1 MTDISRKSVYSIPAG
16 LPFATALADGIGNL
30 AGDAESLARAM
41 IMVPSRRAAQ
51 SLRAAFLEIQNGEA
65 SLLPRIVP
73 LGDVEDDSPDMLS
86 MPEIDS
92 LCPPAIDPL
101 KRQLTLARLLRGF
114 TLGGMAPT
122 PPQTIMLADS
132 LGRLLDALSNADANP
147 AQLREL
153 LPERFSVHWQD
164 IIALLTILIDRWP
177 MILEE
182 GGVIDAADR
191 RNRLLRLRCDIW
203 RDQRPQDL
211 IIIAGSTGTFAST
224 RELIGCVVDLPNG
237 HVVLPGLDDAAG
249 DDWQHIRDD
258 AGHPQHQLSV
268 LLDSLDMVPGD
279 VLAWP
284 HTVGE
289 GAQSS
294 VRRALMRQAFKPA
307 ALTADWRQL
316 GSTHP
321 DLGRDALAG
330 LTVLEAP
337 NRATEANIIALAMR
351 EVLEE
356 PEKTAALI
364 TPDRQLAEA
373 VIAALQRWGIDAD
386 DSAGRPLSECGA
398 GGFLMLLVRMIAE
411 DFAPLSALG
420 FLKHPRAAGGMAP
433 ADFRKKVRDLE
444 RKIWRGYRPAP
455 GIDGILSCLEPGSD
469 LHVFVDQHIA
479 VPLADLCAIWTNAV
493 PTLSSLAGAL
503 GGAAERMA
511 SCRQLEDGRIDEADG
526 AARAWWGDDGRAA
539 ADLLSAMVAQ
549 GGSFEADTASFPHIL
564 KTLMDGKTVRPSW
577 PAHPRL
583 SILGPVEARMQSADR
598 LIIGGFNEGNWPPR
612 PETDPWMNAEMRQ
625 SAGLLPHNW
634 RSGLSAHD
642 VWMAVCTPDV
652 IVTRALRDG
661 DVVTTPSRWL
671 QRLEAVLAALQ
682 ITDALDRG
690 DVLKARMSMLA
701 PVPPLVPVGRPAPC
715 PPISARPRTF
725 SATEIDDWI
734 SDPYSIYAKRILGL
748 RPLDE
753 IDRAP
758 DAALRGNIVHDAL
771 AAFIKAHP
779 KGPLGSDA
787 LAELR
792 AFGRRCFEPFWQ
804 ISSVRVFWWPAFEL
818 MSAWFIETEGRRRAD
833 LAHSHVEID
842 GDIPIEAP
850 AGPAAVKARA
860 DRIDQMQDG
869 GLAVLDYKT
878 GSVPTVS
885 EVEAGRRTQLLT
897 EAVIAAHGGFAGIDA
912 ASVIA
917 MQYWKLA
924 GRRDEAGRIVNVM
937 PDGWTADAAR
947 DSLAALFTSFDNP
960 ATAYASL
967 PDPSVRLP
975 FARYDHLSRVDEWLP
990 AASAQVDAGSIE
1002 VQAGVQD
1009 QASQTAGAGDRSDI
1023 DKAVAADASRQQE
1036 AASDPGVSVFVSANA
1051 GTGKTKLLT
1060 DRVLRL
1066 MLDGSP
1072 PESIL
1077 CVTYTRAAA
1086 AEMQNRISARLAEW
1100 TVMTS
1105 DDLAKDLGRMG
1116 IAVPS
1121 QSMLRN
1127 ARSLFAEILDSD
1139 DGPRIETVHSFC
1151 QSILRRFPIEAGIV
1165 PNAELADELEQTRLK
1180 IQVRESLMQSGDPA
1194 IQGAIAILAEQTG
1207 EGSADELLAN
1217 LVRAERR
1224 LDDPA
1229 ILASLDAHFV
1239 DACGVRADLDTEA
1252 LLSDALARIDS
1263 ERLRAAAAV
1272 LSECGVKTHVSRAA
1286 VITTWLG
1293 EDDFG
1298 RRYHIDLLISELFTG
1313 GSPSAERGLSNAGLR
1328 KTLPDLVDILQSVQ
1342 TALAGFVT
1350 ARMEGRCRE
1359 LTRALYVYGRAFHVG
1374 YAALK
1379 RRLGLLDYDDLIALT
1394 NAMLKQS
1401 DAAEWVAWK
1410 LDSAIRH
1417 MLVDEAQDTSPSQ
1430 WQLLRRLSDEFF
1442 DSPMD
1447 DPDARRTLFIVGDFK
1462 QSIYSFQGADPAV
1475 LGVVRLDLQN
1485 RAKAQQHPLR
1495 DLSLDVSFRTAQ
1507 PVLDL
1512 VNRVMDGLDGIT
1524 DPPRLPDFLAHRS
1537 ARKQAGG
1544 FVEIWPVIKGDANPG
1559 TLPMFAPPSV
1569 QVPEDAAAKGAADVT
1584 RRLAGMIGSHRL
1596 SSGRL
1601 LQPGDVMILL
1611 RKRDRYYKLLMAA
1624 LQRAGLPVAGA
1635 DRMTLQDQIEIRDLL
1650 ALGDVMLLPED
1661 DLQLATVLKS
1671 PLFGMD
1677 ESGLFELA
1685 HERGESSLHARLMSH
1700 QGADSG
1706 FGRMADRLSYFRAVA
1721 DKVSVFSFF
1730 STVLGECRQAFRARL
1745 GSAVDEALDHF
1756 LALAQSFGNG
1766 GGVSLTEFLALV
1778 RGSGGEVRRDMDAA
1792 AANEIR
1798 VMTIHGAKGLE
1809 APLVVLPDML
1819 RASSSRDRLIK
1830 DSQSDFVYWAPS
1842 AGGRPEFV
1850 TTAKMQA
1857 DDAARQEENRLL
1869 YVAMTRARDGLVIGG
1884 WEAAHQRFMK
1894 NSAYERICD
1903 AAIDMGSFIIA
1914 EDGTSRLQED
1924 VPPAPVA
1931 RPADTSPPPL
1941 AKDADK
1947 PLWLDQPAPDE
1958 PRPSRPLRPSQPDEG
1973 ARRAP
1978 APGTGIGAASAAM
1991 ARGRLA
1997 HRLFEILPAVAPAQ
2011 RVDAARRMIASQADV
2026 AAETGQALIDDV
2038 MQVMAMPALADLFG
2052 ERALAEVS
2060 ISGVVGGDGVAGQID
2075 RLFVGTDRVLV
2086 ADFKTGPM
2094 PAVTP
2099 TAYTRQMA
2107 LYAALLEQIYPDHD
2121 VVTWLVWTEVAQ
2133 LQELSAD
2140 ARQAALNPGL
2150 LPATA

>member
-469 LHVFVDQHIA
+469 LHVFVNLHIA

-960 ATAYASL
+960 ATAYVSL

-1313 GSPSAERGLSNAGLR
+1313 GSPSAERGLSNADLR

-1342 TALAGFVT
+1342 AALAGFVT

-1584 RRLAGMIGSHRL
+1584 RRLAGMVGSHRL

-1850 TTAKMQA
+1850 ITAKMQA

-1941 AKDADK
+1941 AKDAVK

-2140 ARQAALNPGL
+2140 ALQAALNPGL

>member
-373 VIAALQRWGIDAD
+373 VIAALQRWRIDAD

-469 LHVFVDQHIA
+469 LHVFVDRHIA

-549 GGSFEADTASFPHIL
+549 GESFEADTASFPHIL

-715 PPISARPRTF
+715 PPIFARPRTF

-758 DAALRGNIVHDAL
+758 DATLRGNIVHDAL

-1009 QASQTAGAGDRSDI
+1009 QALQTAGAGDRSDI
-1023 DKAVAADASRQQE
+1023 DKVVAADASRQQE

-1252 LLSDALARIDS
+1252 LLSDALARIDI

-1584 RRLAGMIGSHRL
+1584 RRLAGMVGSHRL

-1685 HERGESSLHARLMSH
+1685 HERGESSLHSRLMSH

-1706 FGRMADRLSYFRAVA
+1706 FGRMVDRLSYFRAVA
-1721 DKVSVFSFF
+1721 DKGSVFSFF

-1941 AKDADK
+1941 AKDAVK

-2140 ARQAALNPGL
+2140 ALQAALNPGL

>member
-373 VIAALQRWGIDAD
+373 VIAALQRWRIDAD

-469 LHVFVDQHIA
+469 LHVFVDRHIA

-734 SDPYSIYAKRILGL
+734 SDPYSIFAKRILGL

-1194 IQGAIAILAEQTG
+1194 IEGAIAILAEQTG

-1313 GSPSAERGLSNAGLR
+1313 GSPSAKRGLSNAGLR

-1584 RRLAGMIGSHRL
+1584 RRLAGMVGSHRL

-1721 DKVSVFSFF
+1721 DKLSVFSFF
-1730 STVLGECRQAFRARL
+1730 STVLGECRQAFRTRL

-1819 RASSSRDRLIK
+1819 RASSSRNRLIK

-1850 TTAKMQA
+1850 ITAKMQA

-2140 ARQAALNPGL
+2140 ALQAALNPGL

>member
-493 PTLSSLAGAL
+493 PTLSILAGAL

-539 ADLLSAMVAQ
+539 ADLLGAMVAQ

-758 DAALRGNIVHDAL
+758 DATLRGNIVHDAL

-937 PDGWTADAAR
+937 PDGWTVDAAR

-1009 QASQTAGAGDRSDI
+1009 QALQTAGAGDRSDI

-1252 LLSDALARIDS
+1252 LLSDALARIDI

-1584 RRLAGMIGSHRL
+1584 RRLAGMVGSHRL

-1650 ALGDVMLLPED
+1650 ALGAVMLLPED

-1685 HERGESSLHARLMSH
+1685 HERGESSLYARLMSH

-1706 FGRMADRLSYFRAVA
+1706 FGRMVDRLSYFRAVA

-1941 AKDADK
+1941 AKDAVK

-2140 ARQAALNPGL
+2140 ALQAALNPGL

>member
-373 VIAALQRWGIDAD
+373 VIAALQRWRIDAD

-493 PTLSSLAGAL
+493 PTLSILAGAL

-539 ADLLSAMVAQ
+539 ADLLGAMVAQ

-758 DAALRGNIVHDAL
+758 DATLRGNIVHDAL

-1009 QASQTAGAGDRSDI
+1009 QALQTAGAGDRSDI
-1023 DKAVAADASRQQE
+1023 DKVVAADASRQQE

-1252 LLSDALARIDS
+1252 LLSDALARIDI

-1584 RRLAGMIGSHRL
+1584 RRLAGMVGSHRL

-1685 HERGESSLHARLMSH
+1685 HERGESSLYARLMSH

-1706 FGRMADRLSYFRAVA
+1706 FGRMVDRLSYFRAVA

-1941 AKDADK
+1941 AKDAVK

-2140 ARQAALNPGL
+2140 ALQAALNPGL

>member
-284 HTVGE
+284 HTIGE

-337 NRATEANIIALAMR
+337 NRAIEANIIALAMR

-444 RKIWRGYRPAP
+444 RKIWRGYRPAS
-455 GIDGILSCLEPGSD
+455 GIDGIRSCLEPGSD
-469 LHVFVDQHIA
+469 LHVFVDRHIA

-539 ADLLSAMVAQ
+539 ADLLGAMVAQ

-779 KGPLGSDA
+779 KGPLGSNA

-1009 QASQTAGAGDRSDI
+1009 QALQTAGAGDRSDI

-1194 IQGAIAILAEQTG
+1194 IEGAIAILAEQTG

-1524 DPPRLPDFLAHRS
+1524 DPHRLPDFLAHRS

-1544 FVEIWPVIKGDANPG
+1544 FIEIWPVIKGDANPG

-1706 FGRMADRLSYFRAVA
+1706 FGKMADRLSHFRAVA

-1903 AAIDMGSFIIA
+1903 AATDMGSFIIA
-1914 EDGTSRLQED
+1914 EDGTLRLQED
-1924 VPPAPVA
+1924 VPPVPVA

-1973 ARRAP
+1973 ARMAP

-2121 VVTWLVWTEVAQ
+2121 VVTWLVWTEAAQ

>member
-444 RKIWRGYRPAP
+444 RKIWRGYRPAS

-469 LHVFVDQHIA
+469 LHVFVDRHIA

-539 ADLLSAMVAQ
+539 ADLLGAMVAQ

-1009 QASQTAGAGDRSDI
+1009 QALQTAGAGDRSDI

-1194 IQGAIAILAEQTG
+1194 IEGAIAILAEQTG

-1313 GSPSAERGLSNAGLR
+1313 GSPSAERGLSNADLR

-1342 TALAGFVT
+1342 AALAGFVT

-1706 FGRMADRLSYFRAVA
+1706 FGKMADRLSHFRAVA

-1830 DSQSDFVYWAPS
+1830 DSQSGFVYWAPS

-1903 AAIDMGSFIIA
+1903 AATDMGSFIIA
-1914 EDGTSRLQED
+1914 EDGTLRLQED
-1924 VPPAPVA
+1924 VPPVPVA

-2121 VVTWLVWTEVAQ
+2121 VVTWLVWTEAAQ

>member
-511 SCRQLEDGRIDEADG
+511 SCRQLEDGRIDEGDG
-526 AARAWWGDDGRAA
+526 AARAWWGEDGRAA

-642 VWMAVCTPDV
+642 VSMAVCTPDV

-850 AGPAAVKARA
+850 VGPAAVKARA

-878 GSVPTVS
+878 GSVPTAS

-1023 DKAVAADASRQQE
+1023 DKVVAADASRQQE

-1180 IQVRESLMQSGDPA
+1180 IQVRQSLMQSGDPA

-1941 AKDADK
+1941 AKDAVK

-1958 PRPSRPLRPSQPDEG
+1958 PRPPRPLRPSQPDEG
-1973 ARRAP
+1973 VRMAP
-1978 APGTGIGAASAAM
+1978 APGTGIGAASTAM

-2121 VVTWLVWTEVAQ
+2121 VVTWLVWTEAAQ

>member
-203 RDQRPQDL
+203 RDQRPQYL

-356 PEKTAALI
+356 PKKTAALI

-469 LHVFVDQHIA
+469 LHVFVDRHIA
-479 VPLADLCAIWTNAV
+479 APLADLCAIWTNAV

-539 ADLLSAMVAQ
+539 ADLLGAMVAQ

-734 SDPYSIYAKRILGL
+734 SDPYSIFAKRILGL

-878 GSVPTVS
+878 GSVPTAS

-1194 IQGAIAILAEQTG
+1194 IEGAIAILAEQTG

-1263 ERLRAAAAV
+1263 ERLRAAATV

-1721 DKVSVFSFF
+1721 DKLSVFSFF
-1730 STVLGECRQAFRARL
+1730 STVLGECRQAFRTRL

-1778 RGSGGEVRRDMDAA
+1778 RSGGGEVRRDMDAA

-1850 TTAKMQA
+1850 ITAKMQA

-1903 AAIDMGSFIIA
+1903 AATDMGSFISA
-1914 EDGTSRLQED
+1914 EDGTLRLQED

-1997 HRLFEILPAVAPAQ
+1997 HRLFEILPAVAPAL

-2140 ARQAALNPGL
+2140 ALQAALNPDL